1 MVTYILIYISNTC
14 NSFWGQ
20 RGHLRAVITLKRMS
34 NKLVKVLPCQQHYIL
49 WDFNFATYTLFK
61 RKIISQSKLFWCDD
75 YNKIVTSLDSNGGQV
90 QRDDDDHDVAQGD
103 AGTTVVVVAGD
114 GGELGGGENW
124 TLLSLSL
131 WVSAIIQ
138 WSLLCLLK
146 RRSTSA

>member
-1 MVTYILIYISNTC
+1 M
-14 NSFWGQ
+14 
-20 RGHLRAVITLKRMS
+20 
-34 NKLVKVLPCQQHYIL
+34 
-49 WDFNFATYTLFK
+49 
-61 RKIISQSKLFWCDD
+61 
-75 YNKIVTSLDSNGGQV
+75 TSLDCNGGQV

-103 AGTTVVVVAGD
+103 AGTTVVVVA